1 MDHIYYFDG
10 NEKKISWTI
19 ENHDA
24 RSEQS
29 RIHIE
34 DYYEKI
40 SLEQSKY
47 VALHV
52 GIFWS
57 IGRFII
63 KHSDTVNIM
72 IDLKSMFKHI
82 TEKKTH
88 DDPFVNARIRF
99 IEQLIDQRKLSITYK
114 MIVPSDNKASLLLL

>member
-1 MDHIYYFDG
+1 MEHTYYFDG
-10 NEKKISWTI
+10 DKKKISWTI
-19 ENHDA
+19 ENSET
-24 RSEQS
+24 RSDQF

-40 SLEQSKY
+40 SAEQSKY

-63 KHSDTVNIM
+63 KNGDTVNVM
-72 IDLKSMFKHI
+72 TDLKSMFEHLS
-82 TEKKTH
+82 ENKTH
-88 DDPFVNARIRF
+88 DDPFVNSRTGF
-99 IEQLIDQRKLSITYK
+99 IKQLIDQRRLSIRYK
-114 MIVPSDNKASLLLL
+114 MIEPSDNKASLLLL

>member
-1 MDHIYYFDG
+1 MEHTYYFDG
-10 NEKKISWTI
+10 DKKKISWTI
-19 ENHDA
+19 ENSDA
-24 RSEQS
+24 RSDQS

-40 SLEQSKY
+40 SVEQSKY

-63 KHSDTVNIM
+63 KNGDTVNVM
-72 IDLKSMFKHI
+72 IDLRSIFEHLS
-82 TEKKTH
+82 EKKTH
-88 DDPFVNARIRF
+88 ADPFVNARTRF
-99 IEQLIDQRKLSITYK
+99 IEQLIDQRKLAVRYK
-114 MIVPSDNKASLLLL
+114 TIEPVDNKAALSLF